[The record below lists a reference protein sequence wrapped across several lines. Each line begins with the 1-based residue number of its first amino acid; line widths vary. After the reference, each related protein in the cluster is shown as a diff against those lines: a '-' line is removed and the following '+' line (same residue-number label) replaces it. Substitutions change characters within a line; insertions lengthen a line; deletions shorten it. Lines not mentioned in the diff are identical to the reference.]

1 MTQAERDR
9 FDELLEGVLARL
21 PERVAA
27 VLEEVP
33 LIVEDR
39 PSPAVC
45 RDLGIEDPNSED
57 ALDLCGLHTG
67 RAFTERSV
75 EQSGELPN
83 DIRVFREG
91 VIRTAGGWRS
101 LGRGRFSN
109 EGRVR
114 EEIRVTVLH
123 EIGHQFGLDED
134 DLADLGYD

>member
-1 MTQAERDR
+1 MTQPERDR
-9 FDELLEGVLARL
+9 FDELLEGVLSNL

-27 VLEEVP
+27 VLEEMP

-45 RDLGIEDPNSED
+45 RDLGIEDPEGEE

-67 RAFTERSV
+67 RANTERTV
-75 EQSGELPN
+75 EASGEVPG

-91 VIRTAGGWRS
+91 VIRMAGGWRA
-101 LGRGRFSN
+101 RGDGTFSN
-109 EGRVR
+109 EAKVR
-114 EEIRVTVLH
+114 EEIRITVLH